1 MVCYN
6 HQQNLQIFYNMKTI
20 NFLSTIFAMLFFF
33 SCPFIT
39 LAQVKDRN
47 SSPILIPD
55 AKLEV
60 LFDGGFFTEGPAMGP
75 DGFVYFSD
83 ITFTKNSGMQAGH
96 IWKYDPKTKNTSLFR
111 SPSGMSNG
119 IIFDLEGNMI
129 LALGADFGGRSV
141 IRTNMKTG
149 KSEIIAG
156 TFNGKSL
163 NAPNDLVIDK
173 SGRIYF
179 TDPRYAGH
187 EPMEQPVMGVYRID
201 LDGTLKRIIDQAGT
215 PNGILISPDQKTLYV
230 ASINFPVWA
239 KLNAVLKFDLDS
251 EGNASNET
259 ILIDFK
265 GEYGPDGMA
274 MDLDGNLYLARPG
287 ETPGIYIHSPKGVQ
301 LGYISTP
308 EGPTNV
314 TFGHGET
321 ENTLFIT
328 AGKSL
333 YSIHVNAT
341 GFFASK

>member
-1 MVCYN
+1 
-6 HQQNLQIFYNMKTI
+6 MKTL
-20 NFLSTIFAMLFFF
+20 NFLSTIFALLFLF
-33 SCPFIT
+33 SCPIIT
-39 LAQVKDRN
+39 LAQVNDKN
-47 SSPILIPD
+47 SPSILIPD

-60 LFDGGFFTEGPAMGP
+60 LFDGGFFTESPAVGP

-83 ITFTKNSGMQAGH
+83 ITFTENSGMQAGH
-96 IWKYDPKTKNTSLFR
+96 IWKYDPKTKKTSLFR

-119 IIFDLEGNMI
+119 IIFDLDGNMI

-156 TFNGKSL
+156 TFKEKSL
-163 NAPNDLVIDK
+163 NAPNDLVIDQT
-173 SGRIYF
+173 GRIYF

-201 LDGTLKRIIDQAGT
+201 LDGTLNRIIEQAGT

-230 ASINFPVWA
+230 ASINRPLWS

-251 EGNASNET
+251 DGNASNEM
-259 ILIDFK
+259 IFIDFK

-274 MDLDGNLYLARPG
+274 MDMNGNLYLARPG
-287 ETPGIYIHSPKGVQ
+287 KAPGIYIYSPEGVA

-308 EGPTNV
+308 EQPTNV

-321 ENTLFIT
+321 ESILFIT
-328 AGKSL
+328 ARKSL
-333 YSIHVNAT
+333 YSIHVNAK